1 MAAGRN
7 LTGLSVTWHEAAV
20 VSLRVVGSRESRS
33 AQWEGV
39 LVVILDEFADRREAH
54 ILLEEH
60 FAVLNAQ

>member
-1 MAAGRN
+1 M
-7 LTGLSVTWHEAAV
+7 TWHEAAV